1 MTTTKRKDLIMQN
14 SLKVLFSLSLA
25 SALLLGGC
33 CDDKSPKRKSLFPA
47 VKQEAATAVVDSEG
61 AKLFKSKTC
70 FTCHGADGKT
80 PIMPI
85 YPKVTGQSVEYTL
98 QQLQDIKSGARAN
111 GQSAAM
117 TGVMHL
123 VSEDEMKILAD
134 YLSQLAP

>member
-1 MTTTKRKDLIMQN
+1 MEALIMQK
-14 SLKVLFSLSLA
+14 SLKVLFSFSLA

-33 CDDKSPKRKSLFPA
+33 CGDKRAERKPIIPA
-47 VKQEAATAVVDSEG
+47 VKQEAAATAADDSEG

-98 QQLQDIKSGARAN
+98 QQMQDIKSGARAN
-111 GQSAAM
+111 GQAAAM

-123 VSEDEMKILAD
+123 VSDDEMKTLAE
-134 YLSQLAP
+134 YLSTLAP